1 MRHHH
6 LLFYLCLISSAFA
19 SPHAYAT
26 DSLHGPIIV
35 TGNQHV
41 DAEVI
46 RSHFDTEKN
55 GGFRTEDLDAALKSL
70 YATHLFN
77 DVKIRRNG
85 SNIEVQ
91 VRENPLIG
99 QIALEGNK
107 AIKDKDLKALLKSK
121 EDGPLSSAMV
131 HDDVELLN
139 TYYRRH
145 GRFDAHIDP
154 KRIANKNGTV
164 SLVFEISE
172 GRRTGVAHILFTGN
186 HAFGSQKLNSVIK
199 TGKSNFL
206 SFLLDNDFYD
216 PDKVEADRG
225 LLLKFYH
232 AHGYRDAQMRSVQP
246 QYDKEKNELTLTF
259 SINEGSLYRFGNVGI
274 FSNVDGVASGQLE
287 PTLTTHSGDV
297 YNPDAVDNTVEAMLA
312 RLARNG
318 QPFAAVR
325 SEAERVSGRPLV
337 NLTYRIEEAP
347 RIYIER
353 IEIHGNNK
361 TRDNVIRRELLFGEG
376 SPYNQALVQLS
387 KRHLRKLGFFK
398 TVKFE
403 RHAGSA
409 ADRVVLDVQLEEED
423 TGQFSI
429 SGGYSDIDGAVAN
442 VTVGDRNLFG
452 RGDSAS
458 LSVDYGQY
466 VKGFNL
472 SFTEPYFL
480 GQKVALGLNLFAR
493 QNDANSNQSY
503 TSTTYGG
510 RIGFGAPLTE
520 QVGLNLHY
528 GLTRQ
533 FLVLDPSLGTASIP
547 VQQAAAAGPMWVS
560 AIGITGT
567 YDTRDDARHPTSGT
581 IASAAN
587 DVAGV
592 GGDVKFLRNT
602 DDVKHYEPLTEDVVS
617 LSHAQSG
624 YIVPWGGQ
632 TLPLLNG
639 FFGGPQL
646 VRGFAPNGFGP
657 RDVTPGTTM
666 DNIGGNTYW
675 AAGQEIQAPF
685 PGVPPEFQLKG
696 AVFADAGSLW
706 GAGATSFGPALSQS
720 MNNSRAIRSSIGAGL
735 VWDSI
740 LGPLRVDYAYPLT
753 KGPVD
758 IPQRLHFGFG
768 MF

>member
-1 MRHHH
+1 M
-6 LLFYLCLISSAFA
+6 FA
-19 SPHAYAT
+19 SPHAHAAEP
-26 DSLHGPIIV
+26 LHMPITV
-35 TGNQHV
+35 TGNQQV
-41 DAEVI
+41 DAEVV
-46 RSHFDTEKN
+46 RSHFHAGKDGT
-55 GGFRTEDLDAALKSL
+55 FQTEDLDAALKSL

-77 DVKIRRNG
+77 DVKIRHDG
-85 SNIEVQ
+85 GNIQVQ

-99 QIALEGNK
+99 HIAIEGNK
-107 AIKDKDLKALLKSK
+107 AIKDKDLKALLMSK
-121 EDGPLSSAMV
+121 EGGPLSSAVV
-131 HDDVELLN
+131 HDDVELLD
-139 TYYRRH
+139 TYYQRH

-154 KRIANKNGTV
+154 KRIANKNGTEN
-164 SLVFEISE
+164 LVFEIHE
-172 GRRTGVAHILFTGN
+172 GQRTGVAHILFSGN

-216 PDKVEADRG
+216 PDKVEADRT

-232 AHGYRDAQMRSVQP
+232 AHGYSDAQVSSVQP
-246 QYDKEKNELTLTF
+246 QYDKAKNELTLTF
-259 SINEGSLYRFGNVGI
+259 SINEGSLYRFGNVVVV
-274 FSNVDGVASGQLE
+274 SNVDAVTSGQFE
-287 PTLTTHSGDV
+287 PTLTTHSGDI
-297 YNPDAVDNTVEAMLA
+297 YNPDSVDHTVEAMLA
-312 RLARNG
+312 KLARHG
-318 QPFAAVR
+318 EPFAVVKP
-325 SEAERVSGRPLV
+325 EPERVSGRPLV
-337 NLTYRIEEAP
+337 NLTYRIEEGP
-347 RIYIER
+347 PIYVER
-353 IEIHGNNK
+353 IEIHGNKK
-361 TRDNVIRRELLFGEG
+361 TRDNVIRREFTFGEG
-376 SPYNQALVQLS
+376 SPYNRALVQLS
-387 KRHLRKLGFFK
+387 ERHLKKLGFFK

-403 RHAGSA
+403 RHTGSA
-409 ADRVVLDVQLEEED
+409 ADRVVLDVQVEEED

-429 SGGYSDIDGAVAN
+429 AGGYSDVDGAVAN

-452 RGDSAS
+452 RGEAVS

-510 RIGFGAPLTE
+510 RIGLGTPLTD

-528 GLTRQ
+528 GLTNQ
-533 FLVLDPSLGTASIP
+533 SLVLDPSLGTASIP
-547 VQQAAAAGPMWVS
+547 IQQAAAAGPMWVS
-560 AIGITGT
+560 ATGITGT

-581 IASAAN
+581 LASATN
-587 DVAGV
+587 DVAGL

-602 DDVKHYEPLTEDVVS
+602 DDVEHYEPLTEDVVS
-617 LSHAQSG
+617 LTHAQSG

-639 FFGGPQL
+639 FFGGPQF
-646 VRGFAPNGFGP
+646 VRGFARNGFGP

-666 DNIGGNTYW
+666 DNIGGATYW
-675 AAGQEIQAPF
+675 AASQEIQAPF
-685 PGVPPEFQLKG
+685 PGVPPQFQLKG

-706 GAGATSFGPALSQS
+706 GPGATSYGPALSQS
-720 MNNSRAIRSSIGAGL
+720 MQMNNSRAIRSSIGAGL

-758 IPQRLHFGFG
+758 ITQRLHFGFG